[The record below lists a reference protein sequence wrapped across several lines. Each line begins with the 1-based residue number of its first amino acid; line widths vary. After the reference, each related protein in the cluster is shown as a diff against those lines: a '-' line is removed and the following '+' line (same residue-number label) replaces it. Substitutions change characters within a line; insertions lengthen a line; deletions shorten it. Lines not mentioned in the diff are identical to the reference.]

1 MKKVRITES
10 ELKGIVRE
18 MIRENIETKYAELA
32 KKGFN
37 PQEIQNIKNN
47 FSAVQIL
54 NKMDLNREIINS
66 DKPTIHTMLLQPD
79 KVKMNTTTIG
89 ESQLRG
95 LVRRMIKENVEKE
108 TSSIATIVKYYNQ
121 SNNNKLKQ
129 KISNYGN
136 SRLPEN
142 PNHKQLYDF
151 LNKIGDKN
159 KLEMIKKMLEKDIQ
173 NKSITESQ
181 LRGIVK
187 RMIREEY
194 QSKLSISDMSSQLQ
208 ALPDASLNSGKAIET
223 LMSLLPQLD
232 PLEAKKY
239 VKSHLLQSPND
250 GFRPSGKMVF
260 RFPRPMGKDVDIP
273 IDVQAFKQYL

>member
-10 ELKGIVRE
+10 
-18 MIRENIETKYAELA
+18 
-32 KKGFN
+32 
-37 PQEIQNIKNN
+37 
-47 FSAVQIL
+47 
-54 NKMDLNREIINS
+54 
-66 DKPTIHTMLLQPD
+66 
-79 KVKMNTTTIG
+79 
-89 ESQLRG
+89 QLRG
-95 LVRRMIKENVEKE
+95 LVKRMIK
-108 TSSIATIVKYYNQ
+108 
-121 SNNNKLKQ
+121 
-129 KISNYGN
+129 
-136 SRLPEN
+136 
-142 PNHKQLYDF
+142 
-151 LNKIGDKN
+151 
-159 KLEMIKKMLEKDIQ
+159 
-173 NKSITESQ
+173 
-181 LRGIVK
+181 
-187 RMIREEY
+187 EEY